1 MTRHAAASPP
11 VPPDVARIDLLGQIP
26 DAVIAVDADDRITYW
41 SPGAER
47 LYGYAR
53 EEALGR
59 PVADVTRPQRAG
71 AGDDR
76 AAPAAP
82 AAEAAWRGEGLHL
95 TKAGE
100 ERHVESSVGVVRDEA
115 GRPAGQVAVV
125 RDVTARTRADT
136 ALRESAARKSAVLES
151 ALDGVII
158 MDREGRILEFNPAAE
173 KTFGYARA
181 DVIGR
186 PLAEVIV
193 PPALRERHRDAL
205 ARHLATG
212 PATVLGR
219 RIELVGMRADGSEF
233 PAELAISRVG
243 VEDPPVFT
251 GYVRDITER
260 RRAEAELHRRQQEA
274 TALAR
279 LARILTE
286 SRDVGTVGERI
297 VESVLALYGL
307 HVAGIRLRQPDGV
320 LIGVAWAGAGRDVY
334 PPGHLVPPG
343 LGIVGRAVAEG
354 RAVWSRDV
362 LADPTVQLNDD
373 IRGRAVRMGIRA
385 VLAVP
390 LRVERRTIGV
400 LSVADRVA
408 RDFSAADVDMIQA
421 FADEAALALQSA
433 RLHEE
438 TTRRRREAEVIADL
452 AASINASLDPDT
464 VFQRV
469 ADGAR
474 ELCRSDLAA
483 IALTDRGSRA
493 NEFRYWTG
501 VRPPR
506 DPLRVAPGK
515 GAGGRVLLTGR
526 PLRTHEYLTDPQI
539 GPDYADRVRAEGV
552 VSLLVVPILI
562 GGAPEGLVYVA
573 NRAARPFTDDD
584 EAVLVRLADH
594 AAIAIQ
600 NARLFEEQV
609 RLTAEAERHHQEALA
624 LELVARQITSSLD
637 REEVLQRIV
646 DRARA
651 LCGSDVA
658 ALAAADETGEA
669 GHSVATSGARSGAL
683 LSLATW
689 QGRGVAGG
697 VLETGEAFATVSY
710 LDDPGLPA
718 AHAEAVRAEG
728 VVALAA
734 VPIRLRRTVT
744 GVLAAMNRSARGFSG
759 RDLGILSKLA
769 DQAAIA
775 LENSRLYA
783 ERVQAEVEVRG
794 RARQQAAIAELGQ
807 LALTGA
813 APPALMHEAIA
824 VVVQTLDVDY
834 GAVFER
840 LPDQPALVL
849 RAGRGW
855 TPGTVGRA
863 TVPAEAPG
871 VETPLLRE
879 HGVTSGLTVPIP
891 AGDDVFG
898 ILAAYSSRPRTF
910 DADDR
915 AFLQSVANTLATAI
929 ERRRA
934 EERLRES
941 ERRLL
946 EAQQV
951 GQIGSWEWDVAT
963 DVVRW
968 SDQLYGIFGLSPRE
982 FRPSYPGFLERV
994 HPEDRPLV
1002 QSAIERSL
1010 ADRLPFAFDHRIVR
1024 ADGSVGVIHARGKLV
1039 TDADGRAVRMVG
1051 IAQDVT
1057 DRRRADDA
1065 LRQRA
1070 ERLRILHEI
1079 DQAIVAARSPEAI
1092 AQAALRR
1099 IRPLIPCKRAS
1110 VTLFDFDA
1118 REAIVLAVDAA
1129 GESSLPAGARFP
1141 LALLGDIE
1149 DLREGRVRV
1158 TDDTRTVPSPAL
1170 AAMFEADGLR
1180 SDLAVPLLSRQAL
1193 IGCFNLGAEAAGSF
1207 AADQVEVAQQVAA
1220 SLAVAMQDAR
1230 LLDQVLSGRER
1241 LQALSRRLVEVQE
1254 EERRHIARELHDE
1267 IGQVLTGLKLN
1278 LEMDART
1285 AGRTPAAMAEARSLV
1300 NDLIGRVRDLSL
1312 DLRPAMLDDLGL
1324 LPALLWHFERYRSQ
1338 TGVQVRFE
1346 HRGLG
1351 HRCSPEVE
1359 TAAYRIVQEA
1369 LTNAARHAGVGDVTV
1384 RVWTDGETLRVQV
1397 EDRGRGFGP
1406 GQLTSGD
1413 SSGLTGMRERA
1424 VLMGG
1429 QLTIESA
1436 PGAGTRVTATIPL
1449 AAALE
1454 RRATAR

>member
-1 MTRHAAASPP
+1 H
-11 VPPDVARIDLLGQIP
+11 
-26 DAVIAVDADDRITYW
+26 RITYW
-41 SPGAER
+41 NAGAER
-47 LYGYAR
+47 LYGHAR
-53 EEALGR
+53 EEVLGR
-59 PVADVTRPQRAG
+59 PVADVTRPRFIGPDDERA
-71 AGDDR
+71 
-76 AAPAAP
+76 
-82 AAEAAWRGEGLHL
+82 AAEALAAQGAWRGETIHL
-95 TKAGE
+95 TKAGA
-100 ERHVESSVGVVRDEA
+100 ERHVESSVSVVRDDA
-115 GRPAGQVAVV
+115 GRPAGLVAVV
-125 RDVTARTRADT
+125 RDVTARARAET
-136 ALRESAARKSAVLES
+136 ALRESEARKSAVLES
-151 ALDGVII
+151 ALDCVVI
-158 MDREGRILEFNPAAE
+158 MDHEGRILEFNPAAE
-173 KTFGYARA
+173 KTFGYTRA
-181 DVIGR
+181 EAIGR
-186 PLAEVIV
+186 PMVELLV
-193 PPALRERHRDAL
+193 PAALRDRHRDAL

-212 PATVLGR
+212 QGTVLGR
-219 RIELVGMRADGSEF
+219 RIELTGMRADGGEF
-233 PAELAISRVG
+233 PVEVAITRVDVDG
-243 VEDPPVFT
+243 PPVFT
-251 GYVRDITER
+251 GYIRDITDR

-286 SRDVGTVGERI
+286 SRDVATVGERI
-297 VESVLALYGL
+297 VESVLSLYGL
-307 HVAGIRLRQPDGV
+307 HMAAVRLLQPDGV
-320 LIGVAWAGAGRDVY
+320 LIGVAWGGAGRDLY

-343 LGIVGRAVAEG
+343 IGIIGRAVAEG
-354 RAVWSRDV
+354 RAVCSRDI
-362 LADPTVQLNDD
+362 LEDPTVRLNDD
-373 IRGRAVRMGIRA
+373 MRARAARMGIRA

-390 LRVERRTIGV
+390 LRVERRIIGV

-408 RDFSAADVDMIQA
+408 REFTAADADMIQA

-474 ELCRSDLAA
+474 ELCRSDIAA
-483 IALTDRGSRA
+483 IALTDRRSRS
-493 NEFRYWTG
+493 NECRYWTG

-506 DPLRVAPGK
+506 ETLRVEPGK
-515 GAGGRVLLTGR
+515 GAGGRVLLSGR

-539 GPDYADRVRAEGV
+539 SGDYAERVRAEGV

-562 GGAPEGLVYVA
+562 GGAPQGLVYVA
-573 NRAARPFTDDD
+573 NRAPRPFTDDD

-609 RLTAEAERHHQEALA
+609 RLIAETERHHQEALA

-658 ALAAADETGEA
+658 ALAAADETGETA
-669 GHSVATSGARSGAL
+669 HNVATSGARSAAL
-683 LSLATW
+683 LTLTIRR
-689 QGRGVAGG
+689 GRGVTGR
-697 VLETGEAFATVSY
+697 VLETGEPFATVDY
-710 LDDPGLPA
+710 LHDPSVPEDHADA
-718 AHAEAVRAEG
+718 AREEG
-728 VVALAA
+728 IVALAA
-734 VPIRLRRTVT
+734 VPIRLRGTVT
-744 GVLAAMNRSARGFSG
+744 GMLAAMNRSARGFSS

-813 APPALMHEAIA
+813 APPTLMDEAIG
-824 VVVQTLDVDY
+824 VVVQTLDVEY

-840 LPDQPALVL
+840 LPDQAALVL

-855 TPGTVGRA
+855 AAGTVGRA
-863 TVPAEAPG
+863 NVPGSAAG
-871 VETPLLRE
+871 VQAALLRE

-891 AGDDVFG
+891 GGEDVFG
-898 ILAAYSSRPRTF
+898 VLAAYSTHPRAF
-910 DADDR
+910 GGDDR
-915 AFLQSVANTLATAI
+915 AFLQSVANVLATAI

-951 GQIGSWEWDVAT
+951 GQIGSWEWDIAA
-963 DVVRW
+963 DAVRW
-968 SDQLYGIFGLSPRE
+968 SDQLYGIFGLSPHE
-982 FRPSYPGFLERV
+982 FRASYQGFLERV

-1002 QSAIERSL
+1002 HSVIERAL
-1010 ADRLPFAFDHRIVR
+1010 ADHEPFAFECRIVR
-1024 ADGSVGVIHARGKLV
+1024 SDGAVGVIHARGKIAA
-1039 TDADGRAVRMVG
+1039 DPDGRAVRMVG

-1070 ERLRILHEI
+1070 ERLRIIHEI
-1079 DQAIVAARSPEAI
+1079 DQAIVSARSPEAI
-1092 AQAALRR
+1092 AHAALRR

-1110 VTLFDFDA
+1110 VTFFDFEA
-1118 REAIVLAVDAA
+1118 RDVVVLAVDAA
-1129 GESSLPAGARFP
+1129 TESTLPAGARFP

-1149 DLREGRVRV
+1149 DLRDGRVRV
-1158 TDDTRTVPSPAL
+1158 TEDTRTVSSPAL
-1170 AAMFEADGLR
+1170 AAMFEAEGLR

-1193 IGCFNLGAEAAGSF
+1193 IGCFNLGAEVPGAF
-1207 AADQVEVAQQVAA
+1207 AADQVEIAREVAV

-1285 AGRTPAAMAEARSLV
+1285 AGQSPAAMAEARSLV

-1324 LPALLWHFERYRSQ
+1324 LPALLWHFERYRSR
-1338 TGVQVRFE
+1338 TGVHVRFE
-1346 HRGLG
+1346 HQGLG
-1351 HRCSPEVE
+1351 RRLVPEVE

-1369 LTNAARHAGVGDVTV
+1369 LTNTARHAGVGDVTV
-1384 RVWTDGETLRVQV
+1384 RVWSDAETLRVQV
-1397 EDRGRGFGP
+1397 EDRGLGFGP
-1406 GQLTSGD
+1406 GHLTSGD

-1424 VLMGG
+1424 VLLGG

-1449 AAALE
+1449 AAGLE
-1454 RRATAR
+1454 RRATER